1 MKFLANQHWLTLAT
15 SLILVT
21 GFSTLATERPVDFSK
36 PAWLTECS
44 LGLKESYDN
53 NVFLSGVNHP
63 PAYTVP
69 AGSVAALKD
78 AASWITTVSP
88 KIGVNFASLW
98 GATNGQPQL
107 ALTYAPDFVLYH
119 DQTSESYN
127 AHRLLTTA
135 KAGNDFATVNAENQ
149 FTYVDG
155 NDSGPLYPGN
165 FYSGFGTI
173 FDRARREQVLE
184 TGSCSL
190 QLNYGNMFFRAAA
203 AWIYNDMMT
212 RLDTTAG
219 YQNYADRADVNGGAD
234 LGYKLTDDFAATLG
248 YRYGQQYQQQYSF
261 STYCSDNR
269 YQRVLI
275 GFEGK
280 PWSWLTLKF
289 TGGPD
294 FRNYAQTAPV
304 NHSHLTE
311 YYGEGQAT
319 ATFSE
324 RDSVT
329 FKYKYWQWLAGTGKV
344 PYTDSAYELNY
355 HRKLT
360 DALGLDIGGKML
372 SWDFDDV
379 RATVCRRCDQQYSAT
394 IGFTYTLSS
403 HVTVNA
409 SWTLDFG
416 RNAEENPNFD
426 PQTREFDRQLVS
438 IGTQIKF

>member
-1 MKFLANQHWLTLAT
+1 MKFLANQLWPTLAIGT
-15 SLILVT
+15 IFI
-21 GFSTLATERPVDFSK
+21 GAFSTLAAEVPSEFSK
-36 PAWLTECS
+36 PAWLTDCS
-44 LGLKESYDN
+44 LNLKESYDN
-53 NVFLSGVNHP
+53 NVFLSGVNNP
-63 PAYTVP
+63 PPYTVP
-69 AGSVAALKD
+69 AGSVAALKN

-88 KIGVNFASLW
+88 KIGLNFAPLW
-98 GATNGQPQL
+98 GTTNGQSQL
-107 ALTYAPDFVLYH
+107 TLTYAPDFVLYH
-119 DQTSESYN
+119 DQNSESYN
-127 AHRLLTTA
+127 AHRVLTTA

-155 NDSGPLYPGN
+155 NDSGPFYPGN

-173 FDRARREQVLE
+173 FDRARRQQVLE
-184 TGSCSL
+184 TGSFSL
-190 QLNYGNMFFRAAA
+190 QLNYGKMFFRPAA

-219 YQNYADRADVNGGAD
+219 YQNYADRADVNGDAD

-261 STYCSDNR
+261 SPYSSDNR
-269 YQRVLI
+269 YQRVLM

-294 FRNYAQTAPV
+294 FRSYAQTAPV
-304 NHSHLTE
+304 NHANLTK
-311 YYGEGQAT
+311 YYGEGLAT

-324 RDSVT
+324 RDAVT
-329 FKYKYWQWLAGTGKV
+329 FKYKYWQWLAGTGKM
-344 PYTDSAYELNY
+344 PYTDAAYELNY

-360 DALGLDIGGKML
+360 DACGLDIGGKML

-379 RATVCRRCDQQYSAT
+379 RATVCHRCDQQYSAT
-394 IGFTYTLSS
+394 VGFTYTLSS

-416 RNAEENPNFD
+416 RNAEDNLANA
-426 PQTREFDRQLVS
+426 QTREFDRQLVS